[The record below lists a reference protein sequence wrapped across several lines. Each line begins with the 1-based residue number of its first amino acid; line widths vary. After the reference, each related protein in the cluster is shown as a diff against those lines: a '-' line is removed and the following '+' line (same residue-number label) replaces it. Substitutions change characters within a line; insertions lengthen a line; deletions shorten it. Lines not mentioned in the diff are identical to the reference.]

1 MPEIKINSKKY
12 KYKSDKDTPLLW
24 VLRDELNLKGTKF
37 GCGKGLCGSCSVI
50 IDGLS
55 TRSCITPVAS
65 VQGKNIRTIEGISE
79 NGEHIVQKA
88 WKEFNVPQCGYC
100 QPGQIMSAVALLSDN
115 PKPSDEEIDS
125 AMSGNICR
133 CGTYPRIKS
142 AIKWASKNT
151 GK

>member
-1 MPEIKINSKKY
+1 MPEIKLNNKKY
-12 KYKSDKDTPLLW
+12 KYQSDKDTPLLW

-37 GCGKGLCGSCSVI
+37 GCGKGLCGACSVMV
-50 IDGLS
+50 DGVS
-55 TRSCITPVAS
+55 IRSCITPVGT
-65 VQGKNIRTIEGISE
+65 VIGKNIQTIEGLSKDG
-79 NGEHIVQKA
+79 NHILQKA

-100 QPGQIMSAVALLSDN
+100 QTGQIISAAALLKEN
-115 PKPSDEEIDS
+115 PKPSDEDIDT

-142 AIKWASKNT
+142 AIKWAAKNN